1 MPGIKQEYENQKK
14 FLDNSINSL
23 RKRLEIESQIHK
35 ADTIQI
41 MTSNIDLIDKI
52 TYLRDNIKKLESART
67 ESENKYK
74 QMCTKF
80 GIQQAKTLDDLDDE
94 NWQRSNQH
102 VLRNVRNPVR
112 HNDEEGMQQLRGRR
126 EDLRTHI
133 EMLKHNLEDIGQ
145 EQMQLEEILQEQ

>member
-1 MPGIKQEYENQKK
+1 
-14 FLDNSINSL
+14 
-23 RKRLEIESQIHK
+23 
-35 ADTIQI
+35 

-52 TYLRDNIKKLESART
+52 TYLRDNIKRLESART

-94 NWQRSNQH
+94 NWQARNRH
-102 VLRNVRNPVR
+102 VLRNVSNPVR

-126 EDLRTHI
+126 EDLRSHI
-133 EMLKHNLEDIGQ
+133 EMLKHNLEDIG
-145 EQMQLEEILQEQ
+145 